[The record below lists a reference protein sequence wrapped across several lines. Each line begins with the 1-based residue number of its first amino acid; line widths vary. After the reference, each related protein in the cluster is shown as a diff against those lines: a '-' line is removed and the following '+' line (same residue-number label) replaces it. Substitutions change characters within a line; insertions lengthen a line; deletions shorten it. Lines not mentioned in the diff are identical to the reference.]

1 MNGNQSVTLTW
12 AAQNAIGFAL
22 TGGGVNEPSLPYDQR
37 SYAVISLPLS
47 SPSTFTL
54 VAAGFDGSGAYTPIY
69 KTITVD
75 PQPAEVIITTSS
87 VQAQVSDPALGTQV
101 ATVEWQALNA
111 TSVTIIGGVPQ
122 PCPVIDRPTTL
133 ALSGRGA
140 FLTRSRSATC
150 TALCFPAARTPCCST
165 SAARCPPASC
175 AMRRVRCSG
184 CRTPGRPVPYRSP
197 R

>member
-111 TSVTIIGGVPQ
+111 
-122 PCPVIDRPTTL
+122 
-133 ALSGRGA
+133 
-140 FLTRSRSATC
+140 
-150 TALCFPAARTPCCST
+150 
-165 SAARCPPASC
+165 
-175 AMRRVRCSG
+175 
-184 CRTPGRPVPYRSP
+184 VPYRSP

>member
-75 PQPAEVIITTSS
+75 PSRPRSSSQP
-87 VQAQVSDPALGTQV
+87 
-101 ATVEWQALNA
+101 
-111 TSVTIIGGVPQ
+111 
-122 PCPVIDRPTTL
+122 R
-133 ALSGRGA
+133 R
-140 FLTRSRSATC
+140 FRR
-150 TALCFPAARTPCCST
+150 
-165 SAARCPPASC
+165 RCPIPRWA
-175 AMRRVRCSG
+175 RRWR
-184 CRTPGRPVPYRSP
+184 PLNGRR
-197 R
+197 